1 MIMTLAYSIAGL
13 GIAIVNDFKSIEG
26 DKALGL
32 KSLPVVYGVD
42 TAKWICVST
51 IDGFQLLIA
60 AYLWAIDSKGYAAV
74 LLLLIIPQVRG
85 EGGGR
90 GTPSTCKALPI
101 HPRRGVVTDASAQD
115 AEREHGCRS
124 RGTAVEKFRIVTI
137 RVWHGATENGP

>member
-1 MIMTLAYSIAGL
+1 MVDKELVPHQQVSCPSPTPSDATTATQLHHPDDLWQVMIMTLAYSIAGL

-32 KSLPVVYGVD
+32 KSLPVEYGVD

-74 LLLLIIPQVRG
+74 LLLLIMPQV
-85 EGGGR
+85 
-90 GTPSTCKALPI
+90 SAL
-101 HPRRGVVTDASAQD
+101 
-115 AEREHGCRS
+115 RS
-124 RGTAVEKFRIVTI
+124 
-137 RVWHGATENGP
+137 N